1 MKGTIFLTRDN
12 GKSFIGKSI
21 KAKVTYTPS
30 TNKLSV
36 RCKLWPKKVKLAAPE
51 YCTQTANGY
60 VIYVNPETMEQTTFN
75 HEYDRELF
83 DRVVEA
89 NELLK
94 ATKYNTQ
101 QFSGSKPQDH
111 ITMGFAALLIVGLA
125 LALMI
130 YLDTSA
136 LYSPGTLHAQQA
148 IASSM
153 QAAASSQA
161 QAAIVYHES
170 SSELTNAT
178 QRLAVLLTQL
188 NKTT

>member
-12 GKSFIGKSI
+12 GKSFVGKPI

-36 RCKLWPKKVKLAAPE
+36 RSKLWPKKVKLAAPE
-51 YCTQTANGY
+51 YCTTTNNGY
-60 VIYVNPETMEQTTFN
+60 VIYFNPETMEQTTFN
-75 HEYDRELF
+75 HQYDRELF

-101 QFSGSKPQDH
+101 QFSGTKPQDH

-136 LYSPGTLHAQQA
+136 LDSPATLHTQQG

-153 QAAASSQA
+153 QSAASAQA
-161 QAAIVYHES
+161 QAAVLNHETVN
-170 SSELTNAT
+170 EMTNAT
-178 QRLAVLLTQL
+178 QRLEALLEQL
-188 NKTT
+188 NKSA

>member
-1 MKGTIFLTRDN
+1 MKGTILLTRDN
-12 GKSFIGKSI
+12 GKSFVAKPV
-21 KAKVTYTPS
+21 KAKLVFSPS

-36 RCKLWPKKVKLAAPE
+36 KCKLWPKKVKIAAPE
-51 YCTQTANGY
+51 YCSITPDGY
-60 VIYVNPETMEQTTFN
+60 MIFFNPETMEQTTFN

-83 DRVVEA
+83 DKVVEA

-101 QFSGSKPQDH
+101 QFTGSKPQDH
-111 ITMGFAALLIVGLA
+111 ITLGFAALLIVGLA

-136 LYSPGTLHAQQA
+136 LYSPATLQAQQG

-153 QAAASSQA
+153 QSAASAQA
-161 QAAIVYHES
+161 QTAIVYHQS
-170 SSELTNAT
+170 INELTNST
-178 QRLAVLLTQL
+178 QRLQTLLAQL